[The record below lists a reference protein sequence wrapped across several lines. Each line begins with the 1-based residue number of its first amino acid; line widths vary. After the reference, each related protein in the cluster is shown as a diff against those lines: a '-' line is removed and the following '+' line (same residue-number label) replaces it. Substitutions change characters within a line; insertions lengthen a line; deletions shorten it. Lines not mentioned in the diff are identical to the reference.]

1 MSGRVSCPRCDAT
14 IAAAAPRCPRC
25 GHALVEGRRAGSGA
39 VSLLARIRRPPRR
52 RVRAGLLASGVLAGV
67 VVATIA
73 LASGP
78 PPPSEPISPA
88 EAERLL
94 ALRYP
99 RLRYA
104 EHAVIACPARP
115 IEPGGEAR
123 CWVLAR
129 IGWQQS
135 VVVRLSPRGNEVE
148 VDD

>member
-14 IAAAAPRCPRC
+14 IAGATPRCPRC
-25 GHALVEGRRAGSGA
+25 GHALVEGRRAGGGA

-52 RVRAGLLASGVLAGV
+52 RVWAGLLASGVIAGV

-78 PPPSEPISPA
+78 PPPSEPLSRA
-88 EAERLL
+88 QAERLL

-104 EHAVIACPARP
+104 EHAVIACPDRR

-129 IGWQQS
+129 VGWQRS
-135 VVVRLSPRGNEVE
+135 VMVRLSPRGNEVE